1 MVAGGDLARVAKG
14 AGIVAK
20 ALLQAEGPVAARQ
33 ALQWKQHGSGLASS
47 LKNAVALAVSS
58 AQHQT
63 PPPPQQTGG
72 GATPA
77 SPPYGGT
84 SVVEIPTATS
94 INSVLPEKAAPIE
107 VGPVAVQATGRAE
120 LSAAAT
126 PPRLK
131 SSVSEPSAIG
141 KEPTGAV
148 DNGTFLAES
157 VGVGAMVAPPS
168 RPAELSAEQKRN
180 KADESGPWAF
190 AHAASDSGE
199 RMGGGPGGGS
209 SGSGPEAAAGGGMSN
224 SRTRTVPS
232 SPLARVFGFGQ
243 LAAGLAMGTV
253 AEAVRQSVR
262 GGGGPG
268 DSVEGGSS
276 GRPDRN
282 QGGGSVKQYVASD
295 ANAERLAE
303 TLCRM
308 RGAALKLGQ
317 MLSIQDESVIPPS
330 LAKALDR
337 VRQGADVMPTKQLY
351 GQLEKSLGMDW
362 RSKLAAFDETP
373 IAAASIGQVHRAK
386 LQDGTEVAMKIQY
399 PGVADSVESDLK
411 NLQRLVQL
419 TNILPPGLYIEEII
433 RVARE
438 ELGEECDYEK
448 EAANQERFKELVES
462 DESLRKWVSVPKVV
476 HELVSKEVLTTHLAP
491 GVPVDQ
497 VLPMPQEVRNHVA
510 RLMLR
515 CTINELF
522 DWRFMQTDPNWGNFL
537 FDRETGKMSL
547 IDFGACRE
555 YRKGFV
561 DDYLRLVWSAANQ
574 DEAEIMRVSQELK
587 FLTGD
592 ETQTMMKAH
601 LQAGL
606 VVGEPFIDR
615 DGEAFDFHGSNITT
629 RLSQHGDT
637 FMKHRLTP
645 PPQEV
650 YSLHRKLAGAFLMN
664 IKLKAVIPCRDILE
678 DVHGRYKFG

>member
-20 ALLQAEGPVAARQ
+20 ALLQAEGAVAARQ
-33 ALQWKQHGSGLASS
+33 ARQWKQHGSGLASS
-47 LKNAVALAVSS
+47 LKNAAALAVSS

-63 PPPPQQTGG
+63 PPPPQKTYG

-77 SPPYGGT
+77 TPAYGGT
-84 SVVEIPTATS
+84 SVVETSTAAST
-94 INSVLPEKAAPIE
+94 NSVLDAAPNG
-107 VGPVAVQATGRAE
+107 VGPVAVQPTGGVG
-120 LSAAAT
+120 LPAAT
-126 PPRLK
+126 PPRLNA
-131 SSVSEPSAIG
+131 SMSEPRVIE
-141 KEPTGAV
+141 KEPTGAA
-148 DNGTFLAES
+148 DNGVFLAES
-157 VGVGAMVAPPS
+157 GRVSAMVPPPS
-168 RPAELSAEQKRN
+168 RPAKVSAEKERN

-199 RMGGGPGGGS
+199 RMGGGRGGGS
-209 SGSGPEAAAGGGMSN
+209 SGADQQAAAGGGMSN
-224 SRTRTVPS
+224 SRARTVPS

-268 DSVEGGSS
+268 DSAEGG
-276 GRPDRN
+276 GRGRADRS

-337 VRQGADVMPTKQLY
+337 VRQGADVMPLKQLHR
-351 GQLEKSLGMDW
+351 QLEKNLGMDW

-386 LQDGTEVAMKIQY
+386 LPDGTDVAMKIQY

-438 ELGEECDYEK
+438 ELGEECDYER
-448 EAANQERFKELVES
+448 EAANQERFKKLVGS
-462 DESLRKWVSVPKVV
+462 DESLRKWVSVPTVV

-592 ETQTMMKAH
+592 ETQMMMKAH

-615 DGEAFDFHGSNITT
+615 DGEAFDFHGSNITA

-645 PPQEV
+645 PPQEA

-678 DVHGRYKFG
+678 DVHDRYTYG